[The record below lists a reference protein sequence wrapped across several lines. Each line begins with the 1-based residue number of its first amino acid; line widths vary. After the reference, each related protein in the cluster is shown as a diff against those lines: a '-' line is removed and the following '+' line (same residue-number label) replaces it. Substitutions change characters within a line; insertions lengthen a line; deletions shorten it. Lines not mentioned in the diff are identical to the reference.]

1 MNLSHINKEHF
12 KFDTDDEGN
21 VVEHRYTPEIVPFD
35 FPDKTEVQISYDV
48 IQDINREMNSI
59 NKLFESFNNPKK
71 ASTIGTPIKETP
83 ERKNLPPDDETP
95 EKTGVLASN
104 KQTGKK
110 GKILDF
116 MMDTS

>member
-1 MNLSHINKEHF
+1 MNMSHINKEHV

-35 FPDKTEVQISYDV
+35 FPGTTEVQISDDV

-95 EKTGVLASN
+95 EKTGVLDSN
-104 KQTGKK
+104 KKTGKERRD
-110 GKILDF
+110 LNF
-116 MMDTS
+116 MDTS